1 MRTRNHE
8 VQERSMV
15 HREDS
20 GEQSER
26 QTDDKSRSNRNW
38 HCGTIHH
45 RITEASKGA
54 QYGTLKIPPSA
65 KVTNDASGY
74 VSEVSCLGRGVPQ
87 TFTDAFS
94 NGAPGGSTH

>member
-8 VQERSMV
+8 VRERSMV
-15 HREDS
+15 HQEDR
-20 GEQSER
+20 GEQLER
-26 QTDDKSRSNRNW
+26 QTDDKSRSNGSW

-54 QYGTLKIPPSA
+54 QYGTLKILPGA
-65 KVTNDASGY
+65 KVTNDASGR
-74 VSEVSCLGRGVPQ
+74 VSEVSCLGWGVPQ

-94 NGAPGGSTH
+94 NGARGGPTH